1 MRDGSTS
8 SFDVRAKRLLQTHPH
23 TPRKINT
30 QLILSSIRNRLVSSS
45 LIIGLLG
52 ILVGSLR
59 LQRDETTWIS
69 SISSV
74 FGLIGGVIFLLLPL
88 YTVWYNRNALRY
100 GRLGEAQ
107 VTEVY
112 KKYAAMT
119 ASVYPLVTGEYRVS
133 VDGETFSLRFKLNY
147 HWSDRVE
154 EGTIVPV
161 LLHPSERKVLLE
173 LNPNLLEEDVI

>member
-1 MRDGSTS
+1 
-8 SFDVRAKRLLQTHPH
+8 
-23 TPRKINT
+23 
-30 QLILSSIRNRLVSSS
+30 
-45 LIIGLLG
+45 
-52 ILVGSLR
+52 
-59 LQRDETTWIS
+59 
-69 SISSV
+69 
-74 FGLIGGVIFLLLPL
+74 LIGGVIFLLLPL